1 MRRHARSWLLLLAV
15 VLLAPLSIPDRHGHG
30 PSGTAR
36 SSAINAAP
44 IALSNA
50 ATSASTA
57 VPSAQVVSAA
67 ELIGADRWRAAGF
80 TGIGVRVAV
89 VDTGFAGYEQ
99 HLGQSLPAQ
108 VHARSFRADGDLQA
122 NSDHGTLAA
131 RIVTSIAPAAELHLL
146 NFGTLGELA
155 ALAEYVIAQRIQVVS
170 FSIGFVHNGPGNGT
184 GSVNDIITRGA
195 SGGALWAVAAGNW
208 AQQHWAG
215 TFTDRNGNSIH
226 EFAQGVEEDGRTYR
240 AGDLI
245 IVSLRWDDP
254 WGQSCNDYDL
264 ELFGPDDSLVRASR
278 GAQNCRSDP
287 VEGIQVLATR
297 DGRYRAR
304 IVRAGAAPRRLELLM
319 LGSPDRS
326 EALEIPVLSGSLAEP
341 ADNAS
346 VLTVGATNPL
356 SPQQLARFSSRGPTT
371 DGRPKPDIVSPT
383 GPATGA
389 EAAFGGTSA
398 ATPHA
403 AGAAALLLEAFPQAN
418 ARELMSQIQQRATRL
433 PAPAVEAEA
442 GAGALQLG
450 TLSNVGAILPLGAE
464 TATLTDVSPPNAP
477 ITVFRYRGPRA
488 YPARF
493 THLLTGGRVPL
504 AVHRFDLVRLRFD
517 TFVSKAPTIVNTY
530 ETFSDGDLL
539 FVTFAQ

>member
-1 MRRHARSWLLLLAV
+1 MRGHARSALLFTLALLV
-15 VLLAPLSIPDRHGHG
+15 VLGVARPDSRDGL
-30 PSGTAR
+30 TA
-36 SSAINAAP
+36 SSDAAP
-44 IALSNA
+44 HAAPVALSNA
-50 ATSASTA
+50 LPNVQAPVA
-57 VPSAQVVSAA
+57 PGQVVSAV

-80 TGIGVRVAV
+80 TGVGVRVAV

-99 HLGQSLPAQ
+99 HLGESLPAQ
-108 VHARSFRADGDLQA
+108 VTARSFRADGDLQA

-131 RIVTSIAPAAELHLL
+131 RIIASIAPAAELHLL
-146 NFGTLGELA
+146 NFSTLTELA
-155 ALAEYVIAQRIQVVS
+155 AIAEYVVAQRIQLVS

-184 GSVNDIITRGA
+184 GSVNDIITRGS

-208 AQQHWAG
+208 AQQHWTG

-226 EFAQGVEEDGRTYR
+226 EFAQDIEEDGRTYR

-278 GAQNCRSDP
+278 GAQNCHSDP
-287 VEGIQVLATR
+287 VEGLQVLATR

-326 EALEIPVLSGSLAEP
+326 EALDIPVLAGSLAEP

-356 SPQQLARFSSRGPTT
+356 APQQLARFSSRGPTT
-371 DGRPKPDIVSPT
+371 DGRAKPDIVSPT
-383 GPATGA
+383 GPVSA

-398 ATPHA
+398 AAPHA
-403 AGAAALLLEAFPQAN
+403 AGAAALLLEAFPQATV
-418 ARELMSQIQQRATRL
+418 RDLMEQLRQRATRL

-450 TLSNVGAILPLGAE
+450 TLTNVGPILPVGAG

-477 ITVFRYRGPRA
+477 ITVFRYRGPAA

-493 THLLTGGRVPL
+493 THLLTAGRMPL

-517 TFVSKAPTIVNTY
+517 TYVPKAPAIVNTY
-530 ETFSDGDLL
+530 QTFSDGDLL
-539 FVTFAQ
+539 FVTFAP